1 MKLMIWYAGLDDG
14 LIRQVQE
21 VAATGRVE
29 VVTAVSE
36 EEALQRVTDVEIL
49 FGSSSRKVVQRGER
63 LRWIQ
68 PFSAG
73 MDGWI
78 YPETIERGITI
89 TNAAG
94 VFAVHVAEHAFALLL
109 ALTRQIPLFI
119 RNQLEHRWGGWH
131 GTQVIEVA
139 GGTLGII
146 GLGGI
151 GTAIAQRGKAF
162 EMRVIAIDPVRTG
175 KLPFVD
181 DLWKPDH
188 LDELLGESDVVM
200 IAAPHTAET
209 NKLMGRE
216 QFSMMKRTSYLI
228 NISRGKIVDQMAL
241 VEALKAG
248 WIAGA
253 GLDVCEEEPL
263 PPESELWEMQNVVI
277 TPHIAGG
284 SQRRHERMV
293 SFFCENLRRY
303 LNGEPLLNVVDQKRG
318 F

>member
-1 MKLMIWYAGLDDG
+1 MKLLIWYTGLADD
-14 LIRQVQE
+14 LIQQIRE
-21 VAATGRVE
+21 VAATGQVE
-29 VVTAVSE
+29 VVTATGE
-36 EEALQRVTDVEIL
+36 EEAVQMVTGVEIL
-49 FGSSSRKVVQRGER
+49 FGRSSRKVVQCGEQ

-78 YPETIERGITI
+78 YPETIERGIVI

-94 VFAVHVAEHAFALLL
+94 VFAIHVAEHAFALLL
-109 ALTRQIPLFI
+109 SLTRGISSFV
-119 RNQLEHRWGGWH
+119 RNQLEHTWGGRH
-131 GTQVIEVA
+131 GTRIVEVS

-162 EMRVIAIDPVRTG
+162 EMRVLAIDPVRTG
-175 KLPFVD
+175 KPPFVD
-181 DLWKPDH
+181 ELWKPHH
-188 LDELLGESDVVM
+188 LDDFLGESDVVM

-209 NKLMGRE
+209 DKLIGKK
-216 QFSMMKRTSYLI
+216 QFSMMKRTSYLV
-228 NISRGKIVDQMAL
+228 NISRGKIVDQAAL
-241 VEALKAG
+241 IEALKAG

-263 PPESELWEMQNVVI
+263 PPESELWEMENVVI
-277 TPHIAGG
+277 TPHAAGG
-284 SQRRHERMV
+284 SQRRHKRMV
-293 SFFCENLRRY
+293 DFFCENLKRY